1 MKYTPKNR
9 LSLAV
14 IITLVLIIITGI
26 FALSSSSS
34 LEESLND
41 TTTLTVQAKEIEGLK
56 TRWSTTTS
64 QNELTYLKTLP
75 SMSKEERR
83 GGALYLEFT
92 NLSSNEFNHIAN
104 KLLNSMLVIKK
115 LTLQRNSSSKGV
127 IIVEVEA

>member
-1 MKYTPKNR
+1 MKYTPENK

-14 IITLVLIIITGI
+14 IITLSLILIAGI
-26 FALSSSSS
+26 FALSSSSNF
-34 LEESLND
+34 EESEKD
-41 TTTLTVQAKEIEGLK
+41 YTSLTVQAKEIETLK
-56 TRWSTTTS
+56 ARWATTTS

>member
-1 MKYTPKNR
+1 MKYTAENR
-9 LSLAV
+9 LSLAM
-14 IITLVLIIITGI
+14 IITLVLITIAGI

-34 LEESLND
+34 LEESQND
-41 TTTLTVQAKEIEGLK
+41 ITTLTVQAKEIESLK

>member
-1 MKYTPKNR
+1 MNYTPEKR

-14 IITLVLIIITGI
+14 IITLSLILIMGI
-26 FALSSSSS
+26 FALSSLSS
-34 LEESLND
+34 LEESQND
-41 TTTLTVQAKEIEGLK
+41 NTTLSLQAKEIENLK
-56 TRWSTTTS
+56 TRWSTTAS

-92 NLSSNEFNHIAN
+92 NLSSNDFNLIAN

-115 LTLQRNSSSKGV
+115 LTLQRNTDSKGF
-127 IIVEVEA
+127 ISVEVES